1 MTEFNFKAKLFAIVD
16 NTHHYVTDDN
26 VKIAIKIYD
35 NMPDLMEAECLKRR
49 KSKSQQKES

>member
-1 MTEFNFKAKLFAIVD
+1 MTEFNFKAKLFAIID

-26 VKIAIKIYD
+26 VKIAIEIYD